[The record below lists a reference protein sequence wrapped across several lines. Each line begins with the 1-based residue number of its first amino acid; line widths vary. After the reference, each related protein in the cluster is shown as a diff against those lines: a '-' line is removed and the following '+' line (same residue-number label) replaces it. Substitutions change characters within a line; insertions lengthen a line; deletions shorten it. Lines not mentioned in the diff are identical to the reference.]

1 MEKGARMVVAMS
13 GGVDSSATAALLVE
27 QGFDVVGM
35 TLHLHDHP
43 ASVPG
48 GKTCCGG
55 EDTHDARRVADTLG
69 IPHYVIDMAEVFKA
83 EVMQSFADSYANG
96 ETPVPCIQCNRTV
109 KFRDLVTTAR
119 DLGAAGLA
127 TGHYVRRADD
137 VHGPVL
143 LRGSDPARDQS
154 YFLFATTREQ
164 LGFLHFPVGA
174 MPKSET
180 RALARRHGL
189 AVADKPDSQDI
200 CFVPGGNYARIVAN
214 LRPDALMPGDIV
226 DQAGRVLGQHD
237 GVAGFTVGQRRGID
251 IGGTADRLYVIR
263 LEPEQRRVVVGPRAA
278 LGLDRF
284 TVNTLN
290 WLGEGAT
297 IPTQGVAVAVKV
309 RNSFTPAPAMV
320 YGLAAGR
327 AEVVLETP
335 IEAVAPGQA
344 AVFYRDEQVLGGG
357 FIERQQAA

>member
-1 MEKGARMVVAMS
+1 MS

-27 QGFDVVGM
+27 QGYDVVGM

-43 ASVPG
+43 AAVPG

-55 EDTHDARRVADTLG
+55 EDTHDARRVADSLG

-109 KFRDLVTTAR
+109 KFRDLVNTAR

-127 TGHYVRRADD
+127 TGHYVRRVDGAD
-137 VHGPVL
+137 GPRL

-154 YFLFATTREQ
+154 YFLFATTRDQ
-164 LGFLHFPVGA
+164 LSFLHFPVGA
-174 MPKSET
+174 MPKTET

-189 AVADKPDSQDI
+189 LVADKPDSQDI

-214 LRPDALMPGDIV
+214 LRPDALMPGEIV
-226 DQAGRVLGQHD
+226 DLSGRVLGQHE

-263 LEPEQRRVVVGPRAA
+263 LEPETRRVVVGPREA
-278 LGLDRF
+278 LGIARF
-284 TVNTLN
+284 MVSDIN
-290 WLGEGAT
+290 WLGLGESLPEA
-297 IPTQGVAVAVKV
+297 GVTVSVKV
-309 RNSFTPAPAMV
+309 RNSFSPAPAVV
-320 YGLAAGR
+320 YGRADGR

-344 AVFYRDEQVLGGG
+344 AVFYEDERVLGGG
-357 FIERQQAA
+357 FIERQRAAAVAA